1 MSPVRSGNVS
11 SPPLL
16 AVENL
21 RKYFSDGR
29 GTLRAVDDVSFSIRA
44 GETLGLV
51 GESGCGKSTVGRTV
65 MRLYEP
71 TSGRIL
77 LDGLDI
83 AQMGEQALRP
93 LRRNIQM
100 VFQDPYASLNPRSK
114 VGRILE
120 EPFIVHGG
128 RGRGERWDRVAS
140 LLQRVGLNADAAE
153 RYPHEFSGGQRQ
165 RIGIARALALNPKII
180 VCDEAVSALD
190 VSIRAQVIN
199 LLLDLQQ
206 DLGIAYLFISHDLAV
221 VEHIADRI
229 AVMYLGQIVETA
241 PAESLWSHSW
251 HPYTRALLSAAPHR
265 AKADEPKRYLLE
277 GELPSPMN
285 PPPGCRFSTRCPFAT
300 DVCRESSPAERE
312 IMNGHFVSC
321 HHSERIFGFESSA
334 NRAAAGT

>member
-1 MSPVRSGNVS
+1 MS

-21 RKYFSDGR
+21 RKYFSEGR

-65 MRLYEP
+65 TRFYEP
-71 TSGRIL
+71 TSGQIL
-77 LDGLDI
+77 LDGFDI
-83 AQMGEQALRP
+83 THMGEQALRP
-93 LRRNIQM
+93 LRRKIQM

-120 EPFIVHGG
+120 EPFIVHGL
-128 RGRGERWDRVAS
+128 RGRAERRHRVAS
-140 LLQRVGLNADAAE
+140 LLQRVGLSADAAE

-165 RIGIARALALNPKII
+165 RIGIARALALNPNII

-190 VSIRAQVIN
+190 VSIRAQIIN

-206 DLGIAYLFISHDLAV
+206 EFGIAYLFISHDLAV

-241 PAESLWSHSW
+241 TAESLWSHPW

-265 AKADEPKRYLLE
+265 AKASDKKRYLLE

-285 PPPGCRFSTRCPFAT
+285 PPPGCRFSTRCSFAT
-300 DVCRESSPAERE
+300 DLCRESVPVHRE
-312 IMNGHFVSC
+312 IVGGHFVSC
-321 HHSERIFGFESSA
+321 HRSEEIFGSESPVG
-334 NRAAAGT
+334 RVAAGS